1 MYRNPVAVRHP
12 ISMSGARV
20 SLLEI
25 TAQSPELMA
34 GSAYP
39 RGMLRH
45 DRGIVLRSYPFGEAD
60 RIVVLISPHNGKLR
74 TVAKGVR
81 KTKSRIGGRLESF
94 TDVDLVLYE
103 GRNLD
108 IINQVS
114 IRDTHA
120 GMRTEL
126 DRVTAASTMAEGVD
140 AVAQEDEP
148 SVALFELLSAG
159 LSTLDAGPAHGDLVT
174 AFLLQMAAV
183 IGLAPSLEVCAGCGK
198 ATGLDR
204 FSFGAG
210 GVVCESCR
218 PDGAVRLRSGLTAYL
233 ADLAASDLNTL
244 PAADH
249 EFSSDGLGVVR
260 RFMEFHLERRLSSL
274 SVLGS

>member
-1 MYRNPVAVRHP
+1 
-12 ISMSGARV
+12 
-20 SLLEI
+20 
-25 TAQSPELMA
+25 
-34 GSAYP
+34 
-39 RGMLRH
+39 MLRH

-94 TDVDLVLYE
+94 SDVDLVLYE

-108 IINQVS
+108 IVNQVS
-114 IRDTHA
+114 VRNTHA
-120 GMRTEL
+120 GMRSEL

-159 LSTLDAGPAHGDLVT
+159 LSALDTGPAHPDLVT
-174 AFLLQMAAV
+174 AFLLQLAAV
-183 IGLAPSLEVCAGCGK
+183 VGLAPSLDVCAGCGRD
-198 ATGLDR
+198 TGLDR

-218 PDGAVRLRSGLTAYL
+218 PDGAVRLRPGLTSYL
-233 ADLAASDLNTL
+233 ARLAESDFDRL
-244 PAADH
+244 PEPDPGFTGDAM
-249 EFSSDGLGVVR
+249 GVVR
-260 RFMEFHLERRLSSL
+260 RFMEFHLERRFASL
-274 SVLGS
+274 AVLGS

>member
-1 MYRNPVAVRHP
+1 
-12 ISMSGARV
+12 
-20 SLLEI
+20 
-25 TAQSPELMA
+25 
-34 GSAYP
+34 
-39 RGMLRH
+39 MLRH

-60 RIVVLISPHNGKLR
+60 RIVVLVSPHNGKLR

-94 TDVDLVLYE
+94 SDVELVVYE

-114 IRDTHA
+114 VRDPHA
-120 GMRTEL
+120 GMRSEL

-140 AVAQEDEP
+140 AVAQENES

-159 LSTLDAGPAHGDLVT
+159 LSVLDHGPAHADLVS
-174 AFLLQMAAV
+174 AFLLKLAGA
-183 IGLAPSLEVCAGCGK
+183 IGLSPSLDVCAACGRD
-198 ATGLDR
+198 TGLDR

-210 GVVCESCR
+210 GVVCATCR
-218 PDGAVRLRSGLTAYL
+218 PEGAVRLRSGLTPYL
-233 ADLAASDLNTL
+233 AALATSDLDDL
-244 PAADH
+244 PAADPA
-249 EFSSDGLGVVR
+249 FSGEAMGVVR

-274 SVLGS
+274 AILGS

>member
-1 MYRNPVAVRHP
+1 
-12 ISMSGARV
+12 
-20 SLLEI
+20 
-25 TAQSPELMA
+25 
-34 GSAYP
+34 
-39 RGMLRH
+39 MLRH

-94 TDVDLVLYE
+94 MDVDLV
-103 GRNLD
+103 LD

-114 IRDTHA
+114 VRDTHA

-126 DRVTAASTMAEGVD
+126 GRVTAASTMAEGVD

-148 SVALFELLSAG
+148 SVALFELLSSG
-159 LSTLDAGPAHGDLVT
+159 LSTLDAGPPHPDLVT
-174 AFLLQMAAV
+174 AFLLQMASV
-183 IGLAPSLEVCAGCGK
+183 IGLAPSLDVCAGCGK

-218 PDGAVRLRSGLTAYL
+218 PDGAVRLRPGLTGYL
-233 ADLAASDLNTL
+233 AELAASDL
-244 PAADH
+244 
-249 EFSSDGLGVVR
+249 DGLPPADPELSGDGMGVIR
-260 RFMEFHLERRLSSL
+260 RFMEFHLERRFSSL
-274 SVLGS
+274 AVLGS

>member
-1 MYRNPVAVRHP
+1 
-12 ISMSGARV
+12 
-20 SLLEI
+20 
-25 TAQSPELMA
+25 
-34 GSAYP
+34 
-39 RGMLRH
+39 MLRH

-94 TDVDLVLYE
+94 ADVDLVLYE

-108 IINQVS
+108 IVNQVS
-114 IRDTHA
+114 IRNAHS
-120 GMRTEL
+120 GMRSEL

-159 LSTLDAGPAHGDLVT
+159 LSTLDAGAAHPDLVT
-174 AFLLQMAAV
+174 AFLLQLAGV
-183 IGLAPSLEVCAGCGK
+183 IGLAPSLEVCAGCGRT
-198 ATGLDR
+198 TGLNR

-218 PDGAVRLRSGLTAYL
+218 PDGAVRLRPGLTGYL
-233 ADLAASDLNTL
+233 AKLAESDFAAL
-244 PAADH
+244 PPSDTA
-249 EFSSDGLGVVR
+249 FSGEAMGVVR
-260 RFMEFHLERRLSSL
+260 RFMEYHLERRFSSL
-274 SVLGS
+274 AVLGS